1 MESKA
6 VGFDPLHKAYGFGLH
21 ITPFIYRWK
30 LFAFY
35 SLLPTLFT
43 VFVYFLP
50 STVYFLQS
58 TIMELFGIDN
68 LPMNKTSRLPQ
79 LHADPATSFA
89 LIALITGTMA
99 LGFAPIIVRLSE
111 VGPIA
116 TAFWRMAF
124 ALPPLAILMSWETHL
139 PPDSGLPPSFPPDSG
154 GMKVG
159 WQDYRWLVLAGLFFA
174 GDLTSWHVALHLTTV
189 ANSTI
194 LANCASLFVT
204 LGAWWFFKQH
214 ITLTF
219 ILGLAVAF
227 IGAIMLVGAKFS
239 FNSQSWQG
247 DALSVVTAICY
258 ASYFLCIKK
267 SRDKFSTFVTMTWV
281 SAVTSLA
288 LIPVVLL
295 FGETFFAVTLIGWAL
310 LIALAFLTQIGGQT
324 FVAYALAHL
333 PAPFSAVTMLLES
346 VMATLFAWLILSEA
360 LTGWQALGGFIVLCG
375 ILLARRGSQI

>member
-1 MESKA
+1 
-6 VGFDPLHKAYGFGLH
+6 
-21 ITPFIYRWK
+21 
-30 LFAFY
+30 
-35 SLLPTLFT
+35 
-43 VFVYFLP
+43 
-50 STVYFLQS
+50 
-58 TIMELFGIDN
+58 MELFSIDN
-68 LPMNKTSRLPQ
+68 LTMNKTSRFPQ

-89 LIALITGTMA
+89 LIALLIGAAA

-124 ALPPLAILMSWETHL
+124 ALPPLAILMSREKTTPHV
-139 PPDSGLPPSFPPDSG
+139 PQAT
-154 GMKVG
+154 

-214 ITLTF
+214 ITSTF

-247 DALSVVTAICY
+247 DALSVVTAMCY

-281 SAVTSLA
+281 CGVTSLA

-295 FGETFFAVTLIGWAL
+295 FGETFFAVTLWGWAL
-310 LIALAFLTQIGGQT
+310 LIALALLTQLGGQT
-324 FVAYALAHL
+324 LIAYALAHL

-360 LTGWQALGGFIVLCG
+360 LTAWQAIGGFVVLCG